1 MAIGGERWRIGDDGT
16 RSRPSSPCTHGAVA
30 NDIECHLRFSLVLTM
45 LVRFLLPGLLA
56 LVLTA
61 TGAGGGGAV
70 ERSWPP
76 DPTSPAYWHD
86 ALRQAHAPGE
96 VLVHWR
102 TSSWQA
108 QGQPAALA
116 TAELLSF
123 MPELGLAHYRIQGDL
138 ATALAALNRDPA
150 VVFAEPNYRVWPAFE
165 PDDPYYRQYAAND
178 SLPTGGYLNRL
189 NMAAAWDITRG
200 HPAILVAVIDSG
212 IDLEHEDIRA
222 NLWQNPG
229 EVPANG
235 RDDDGNGFVDDVYGW
250 NFAADSPDVDD
261 WLGHGSHVAGI
272 IAARINNGLGI
283 AGVAPKT
290 QVMAV
295 GVFAPPGYG
304 TFADEIR
311 AILYA
316 TDQGADVIN
325 LSLGS
330 TAYSRGEE
338 MAVDYAVRR
347 GVVVVAAAGNNGRT
361 VYHWPAAHPAAI
373 AVTATTA
380 RDAIAGFSNRGDFVD
395 LAAPGVAIW
404 SLRRGG
410 GYLAMSGTSM
420 ATPHVAGVAAL
431 ILAHNPTLTPAEVR
445 AILETTA
452 TDLGVLGRDEV
463 FGYGRVDALAAL
475 RATPPYTGTVL
486 PDLPDWLRA
495 RTWPPLCRE
504 LVREGDF
511 ETDPPVVWQLD
522 GAATLTTTVALSG
535 TRSLFL
541 GGEPGRQASARQTFS
556 VPSDLRA
563 ATLAFGL
570 RLENEDYDLG
580 SDPQWPGRDRLSV
593 WLRTSTGE
601 ALLELLRAGNADY
614 NLAAGLPWDRYLHVL
629 NEEEIALLA
638 AQGQVQIEFTA
649 MNDTDP
655 QPTRFYIDDVRLCG
669 SHAPVYLPLLRR
681 PSLP

>member
-1 MAIGGERWRIGDDGT
+1 
-16 RSRPSSPCTHGAVA
+16 
-30 NDIECHLRFSLVLTM
+30 M
-45 LVRFLLPGLLA
+45 LRFLLSLA
-56 LVLTA
+56 LALSLPLTA
-61 TGAGGGGAV
+61 AGSGK
-70 ERSWPP
+70 
-76 DPTSPAYWHD
+76 TSPQELSSDPAYWRD

-96 VLVHWR
+96 VLVRLR
-102 TSSWQA
+102 TTGPQA
-108 QGQPAALA
+108 QTPARPAALA
-116 TAELLSF
+116 GAELLAF
-123 MPELGLAHYRIQGDL
+123 MPELNLAHYRVQGDL
-138 ATALAALNRDPA
+138 AATLAALNRDPA
-150 VVFAEPNYRVWPAFE
+150 VDFAEPNYRIWPAFE

-178 SLPTGGYLNRL
+178 GLNNGGYLNRL

-212 IDLEHEDIRA
+212 IDLNHEDIRD
-222 NLWQNPG
+222 NLWRNPG
-229 EVPANG
+229 EIPANG
-235 RDDDGNGFVDDVYGW
+235 RDDDDNGLVDDVYGW

-338 MAVDYAVRR
+338 MAVNYAVRR
-347 GVVVVAAAGNNGRT
+347 GVVVVAAAGNNGRA
-361 VYHWPAAHPAAI
+361 VHHWPAAHPAAI

-431 ILAHNPTLTPAEVR
+431 IRAYNPTLAPAEVR

-452 TDLGVLGRDEV
+452 TDLGAAGRDDV
-463 FGYGRVDALAAL
+463 FGHGRVDALAAL
-475 RATPPYTGTVL
+475 QATPPYTGTIL
-486 PDLPDWLRA
+486 PTVPDWLRA
-495 RTWPPLCRE
+495 RTWPALCQE
-504 LVREGDF
+504 LVAEGDF
-511 ETDPPVVWQLD
+511 ETDPTTAWQLD
-522 GAATLTTTVALSG
+522 GVAAITNTVAASG
-535 TRSLFL
+535 AQALYL
-541 GGEPGRQASARQTFS
+541 GGEPGQQASARQTFA
-556 VPSDLRA
+556 VPPDLHA
-563 ATLAFGL
+563 ATLYFAL
-570 RLENEDYDLG
+570 RLENDDRDLG
-580 SDPQWPGRDRLSV
+580 ADPEWPGRDRMSA
-593 WLRTSTGE
+593 WLLTADGE
-601 ALLELLRAGNADY
+601 PLLELLRAGNADY

-629 NEEEIALLA
+629 DDSEIALLA
-638 AQGQVQIEFTA
+638 AQGRVQIAFTA
-649 MNDTDP
+649 ANATDP
-655 QPTRFYIDDVRLCG
+655 WPTRFYIDDVHLCG
-669 SHAPVYLPLLRR
+669 SHAPVYWPLIRR
-681 PSLP
+681 AATP

>member
-1 MAIGGERWRIGDDGT
+1 M
-16 RSRPSSPCTHGAVA
+16 
-30 NDIECHLRFSLVLTM
+30 LRFLLSLVLA
-45 LVRFLLPGLLA
+45 LSLP
-56 LVLTA
+56 LTA
-61 TGAGGGGAV
+61 AGAG
-70 ERSWPP
+70 R
-76 DPTSPAYWHD
+76 TSPQGLSSDPAYWRD

-96 VLVHWR
+96 VLVRLR
-102 TSSWQA
+102 TTGVHA
-108 QGQPAALA
+108 QTPAQPAALVG
-116 TAELLSF
+116 AELLAF
-123 MPELGLAHYRIQGDL
+123 MPELNLARYRVQGDL
-138 ATALAALNRDPA
+138 AATLAALNRDPA
-150 VVFAEPNYRVWPAFE
+150 VDFAEPNYRIWPAFE

-178 SLPTGGYLNRL
+178 GLSNGGYLNRL

-212 IDLEHEDIRA
+212 IDLNHEDIRD
-222 NLWQNPG
+222 NLWRNPG
-229 EVPANG
+229 EIPANG
-235 RDDDGNGFVDDVYGW
+235 RDDDGNGLVDDVYGW

-338 MAVDYAVRR
+338 MAVNYAVRR
-347 GVVVVAAAGNNGRT
+347 GVVVVAAAGNNGRH

-380 RDAIAGFSNRGDFVD
+380 RDAIAGFSNRGAFVD

-431 ILAHNPTLTPAEVR
+431 IRAYNPTLAPAEVR

-452 TDLGVLGRDEV
+452 TDLGAAGRDDV
-463 FGYGRVDALAAL
+463 FGHGRVDALAAL
-475 RATPPYTGTVL
+475 QATPPYTGTLL
-486 PDLPDWLRA
+486 PTVPDWLRA
-495 RTWPPLCRE
+495 RTWPALCQE
-504 LVREGDF
+504 LVAEGDF
-511 ETDPPVVWQLD
+511 ETDPAAVWQLD
-522 GAATLTTTVALSG
+522 GVAAITNTVAASG
-535 TRSLFL
+535 AQALYL
-541 GGEPGRQASARQTFS
+541 GGEPGQQASARQTFA
-556 VPSDLRA
+556 VPPDLHA
-563 ATLAFGL
+563 ATLYFAL
-570 RLENEDYDLG
+570 RLENDDRDLG
-580 SDPQWPGRDRLSV
+580 ADPEWPGRDRVSA
-593 WLRTSTGE
+593 WLLTAEGE
-601 ALLELLRAGNADY
+601 PLLELLRAGNADY

-629 NEEEIALLA
+629 DDSEIALLA
-638 AQGQVQIEFTA
+638 AQGQVQIAFTA
-649 MNDTDP
+649 SNNADP
-655 QPTRFYIDDVRLCG
+655 RPTRFYIDDVRLCG
-669 SHAPVYLPLLRR
+669 SHAPVFWPLIRR
-681 PSLP
+681 AATP

>member
-1 MAIGGERWRIGDDGT
+1 MPDGAE
-16 RSRPSSPCTHGAVA
+16 SRPGLLLMS
-30 NDIECHLRFSLVLTM
+30 M
-45 LVRFLLPGLLA
+45 LVRLLFLGGLA

-61 TGAGGGGAV
+61 AGSGRDAVGGRPA
-70 ERSWPP
+70 PP
-76 DPTSPAYWHD
+76 DPTTPAYWHE

-96 VLVHWR
+96 VLVHLR
-102 TSSWQA
+102 APRLQA
-108 QGQPAALA
+108 QDQPAVLA
-116 TAELLSF
+116 TAELLSL
-123 MPELGLAHYRIQGDL
+123 MPELGLAHYRVRGDL

-150 VVFAEPNYRVWPAFE
+150 VGFAEPNYRLWPAFE

-178 SLPTGGYLNRL
+178 GIANGGYLNRL
-189 NMAAAWDITRG
+189 RMAAAWDITRG

-222 NLWQNPG
+222 NLWRNPG

-272 IAARINNGLGI
+272 IAAHINNGLGV

-290 QVMAV
+290 RVMAV

-304 TFADEIR
+304 TFADEIQ

-338 MAVDYAVRR
+338 MAVNYAVRR
-347 GVVVVAAAGNNGRT
+347 GVVVVAAAGNNGRA

-431 ILAHNPTLTPAEVR
+431 ILARNPTLTPAEVR

-452 TDLGVLGRDEV
+452 TDLGAVGRDEV

-475 RATPPYTGTVL
+475 QSTPPYTGTVL

-495 RTWPPLCRE
+495 RTWPAFCRE
-504 LVREGDF
+504 WVAEGDF
-511 ETDPPVVWQLD
+511 ETDPPVAWQLD

-535 TRSLFL
+535 TRSLYL
-541 GGEPGRQASARQTFS
+541 GGEPGQQASARQTFI
-556 VPSDLRA
+556 VPSDLQA

-580 SDPQWPGRDRLSV
+580 NDPQWPGRDRLSV

-601 ALLELLRAGNADY
+601 PLLELLRAGNADY

-629 NEEEIALLA
+629 NEDEIALLA
-638 AQGQVQIEFTA
+638 AQGRVQIDFTA

-655 QPTRFYIDDVRLCG
+655 RPTRFYIDDVRLCG
-669 SHAPVYLPLLRR
+669 SHAPVYLPRLRR
-681 PSLP
+681 SASP